1 MLLVV
6 TDHAR
11 RRQFV
16 LNALLRRSTDAR
28 LERLAHEQLVE
39 KRKDRELLMA
49 MTFHEVRNPLNGTM
63 GHLQLARHVLQT
75 TAVDGGSGSGGAG
88 GEGDGGGGE
97 GGLVAAAL
105 AEVDASLVCTE
116 MALHFLGALSSL
128 HRSVTAGMSAQP
140 TLCDL
145 SAVGAARRD
154 AHAAP
159 RHPGC
164 NPTPSSLQPY
174 TIQPAILYH
183 PACNP
188 IPSRCSRASRPSC
201 GRSCSPASRCASSC
215 RQAPCPWCLTRRCSR
230 RS

>member
-145 SAVGAARRD
+145 SAVRAARRD

-174 TIQPAILYH
+174 TIQVLARVATIVRTQLQPGVALRLELPTSPLPVVFDATMLTQILTNLLQ
-183 PACNP
+183 ACNP
-188 IPSRCSRASRPSC
+188 A
-201 GRSCSPASRCASSC
+201 
-215 RQAPCPWCLTRRCSR
+215 
-230 RS
+230 

>member
-1 MLLVV
+1 M
-6 TDHAR
+6 
-11 RRQFV
+11 
-16 LNALLRRSTDAR
+16 ALLTMA
-28 LERLAHEQLVE
+28 
-39 KRKDRELLMA
+39 LLTMA

-75 TAVDGGSGSGGAG
+75 TAVDGGSGSGGAGGGAG

-140 TLCDL
+140 TPCDL
-145 SAVGAARRD
+145 SAVRTARRD

-164 NPTPSSLQPY
+164 NPTPPRLQPHA
-174 TIQPAILYH
+174 IQAATLYH
-183 PACNP
+183 PGA
-188 IPSRCSRASRPSC
+188 RAR
-201 GRSCSPASRCASSC
+201 RDHRADAAAARRRA
-215 RQAPCPWCLTRRCSR
+215 APRAADKPLARGL
-230 RS
+230 